1 CDSQAALSDYLC
13 ARSSPDPTTR
23 SLPAPTNPASAH
35 GSSPVQIPPTPD
47 NKLPLTL
54 PSLCVSL
61 SSAYPFSACSNRQPF
76 VSKSTKGYAYLFP
89 VSTLFDYSSI
99 FVRRTL
105 NSIHCDNHGSIVN
118 NS

>member
-1 CDSQAALSDYLC
+1 LSDYLC

-89 VSTLFDYSSI
+89 VSTLFDYSSSAEHE
-99 FVRRTL
+99 FLVPLRDCQTS
-105 NSIHCDNHGSIVN
+105 NSQANIRSLAGR
-118 NS
+118 

>member
-1 CDSQAALSDYLC
+1 VYATSTPASMYNASSYRSHCDTHAALSDYLC

-89 VSTLFDYSSI
+89 VSTLFDYSSK
-99 FVRRTL
+99 
-105 NSIHCDNHGSIVN
+105 H
-118 NS
+118 